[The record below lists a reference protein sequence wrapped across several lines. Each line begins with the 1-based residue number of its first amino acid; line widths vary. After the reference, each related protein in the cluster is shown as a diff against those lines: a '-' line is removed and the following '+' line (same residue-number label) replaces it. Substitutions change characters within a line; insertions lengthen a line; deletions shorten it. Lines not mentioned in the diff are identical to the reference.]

1 MVQDSSSRSNG
12 PLSNNGDV
20 DSPISPPDTTL
31 LISCKAPKRQAEA
44 AILRSLGFNDLMVA
58 DTGTEAW
65 YIIKNFAVTL
75 ILCDWELDHD
85 MNGLLLL
92 RILRADPAYTNIP
105 FYLVVDVVTRQQVIE
120 AGQSGVTDILVR
132 PLNQD
137 ILKQKLQQAC
147 EAAGAPDSVTAQRLL
162 EEGQSFLR
170 QGHHDE
176 ALAKFRQVLN
186 SFESAEVHYN
196 IGYVMTAKGRFEDAI
211 KAFRKATLINQT
223 FALAYH
229 KLGDAYAKLGQSD
242 NARACLERAAQI
254 YMEKNLDAEAEQAF
268 MRVLEINPDTPNV
281 FSSLGIVYRRQGKF
295 EESIKMYK
303 RALRVNPDD
312 DRIYYN
318 MARSCIEANKLSEA
332 ADALRKALAIK
343 PNFREAYNLLQ
354 SLPTSSRPAL

>member
-12 PLSNNGDV
+12 QINNDEGADT
-20 DSPISPPDTTL
+20 ILAPPDTTL

-44 AILRSLGFNDLMVA
+44 AMLRALGFKDLMVA

-75 ILCDWELDHD
+75 IFCDWDLDHD

-92 RILRADPAYTNIP
+92 RILRADPAFTNIP
-105 FYLVVDVVTRQQVIE
+105 FFLVVDVVTRQQVIE
-120 AGQSGVTDILVR
+120 AGQAGVTDMLVR

-137 ILKQKLQQAC
+137 ILKQKLQLAC
-147 EAAGAPDSVTAQRLL
+147 EAAEAPDSLAAQRLL
-162 EEGQSFLR
+162 EEGQSLLR

-176 ALAKFRQVLN
+176 ALTKFRQVLN
-186 SFESAEVHYN
+186 TFESAEVHYN
-196 IGYVMTAKGRFEDAI
+196 IGYIMTAKGRFEDAI

-229 KLGDAYAKLGQSD
+229 KLGDVYATLGQSD

-281 FSSLGIVYRRQGKF
+281 FNSLGIVYRRQGKF
-295 EESIKMYK
+295 EDSIKMYR

-318 MARSCIEANKLSEA
+318 LARSCIEANKLNDA
-332 ADALRKALAIK
+332 ADALRKALAIR
-343 PNFREAYNLLQ
+343 PNFREASNLLQ
-354 SLPTSSRPAL
+354 TLPTGSKPA